1 MEYADALFG
10 VTMQEQGI
18 TTILSLELGG
28 KEADDFAESLTES

>member
-18 TTILSLELGG
+18 TTILSLLLGE
-28 KEADDFAESLTES
+28 KETDDFAETLDA